1 MNNGKK
7 VPSKISQSHGF
18 TFGDAS
24 SQTNIKTTCGN
35 SNIGSS
41 AISEDELTGNPKLV
55 SNLSSYDIKIRRRR
69 ACQLKAVI
77 ILLALLAAGFIGCL
91 VGYFFIRYNE
101 QNMRHLQYSQNMVA
115 ERNCEFIF
123 TN

>member
-1 MNNGKK
+1 
-7 VPSKISQSHGF
+7 VASKISQSHGF

-24 SQTNIKTTCGN
+24 SHINLKTTCGN

-41 AISEDELTGNPKLV
+41 AISDDDLSGNPKLA
-55 SNLSSYDIKIRRRR
+55 SHMSSYDIKIRRRR
-69 ACQLKAVI
+69 ACQLKAII
-77 ILLALLAAGFIGCL
+77 ILLAMLAAGIIGCL

-115 ERNCEFIF
+115 ERNCELFL
-123 TN
+123 